1 MNALWPPG
9 SRRIA
14 IEATDRRAY
23 TEIVVVSTLV
33 PVAEYLRISYRPDCD
48 FLEGV
53 ILERNVGEYSHS
65 TVQTNI
71 AGLFN
76 ARGATW
82 GVRARVEL
90 RLKVKGDRYRVPD
103 ILVLDRSLPREEI
116 ITHAPLLCVDVLSP
130 EDRMS
135 EMDERVND
143 YLNMGVACV
152 WILDP
157 RRRKAFVRTGPT
169 ATEVTGAIGVPGTPI
184 EIKLDD
190 IFAEL

>member
-1 MNALWPPG
+1 M
-9 SRRIA
+9 
-14 IEATDRRAY
+14 
-23 TEIVVVSTLV
+23 STLV
-33 PVAEYLRISYRPDCD
+33 PVAEYLRTCYRPDCD

-65 TVQTNI
+65 TVQTNVWNFI
-71 AGLFN
+71 NTRSAE
-76 ARGATW
+76 W

-90 RLKVKGDRYRVPD
+90 RLNVRSGRYRVPD
-103 ILVLDRSLPREEI
+103 ILVFDRSLPREEI
-116 ITHAPLLCVDVLSP
+116 ITHAPLLCVEVLSP

-157 RRRKAFVRTGPT
+157 RRRKAFVRTGTT
-169 ATEVTGAIGVPGTPI
+169 ATEVTGTIRVPGTPI
-184 EIKLDD
+184 EIPLDD
-190 IFAEL
+190 IFADL

>member
-1 MNALWPPG
+1 M
-9 SRRIA
+9 
-14 IEATDRRAY
+14 
-23 TEIVVVSTLV
+23 VVSTLV
-33 PVAEYLRISYRPDCD
+33 PVAEYLRTSYRPDCD

-65 TVQTNI
+65 TVQTNT
-71 AGLFN
+71 AGLIN
-76 ARGATW
+76 ARGAAW

-90 RLKVKGDRYRVPD
+90 RLNVRSDRYRVPD

-116 ITHAPLLCVDVLSP
+116 ITHPPLLCVEVLSP

-169 ATEVTGAIGVPGTPI
+169 ATEVTGTIRVPGTPI
-184 EIKLDD
+184 EIPLDD